1 MTPVL
6 VIQWAAAIA
15 IAACVIG
22 LLFCIGAM
30 IGTIIKSI
38 IKDDY

>member
-1 MTPVL
+1 MTPIL

-15 IAACVIG
+15 IVVCVIG

-30 IGTIIKSI
+30 IGTIIKSF